1 MLLPLLVGLAGCG
14 GDGASND
21 SSKPALN
28 AGVASRLADASDA
41 VAESLDQGDVCTAA
55 GLADDLHDAVVEAIN
70 KGEVPPEFQEELS
83 SRANELVNE
92 VNCPPPTTT
101 DEDDEDRGKGKGKG
115 HKKKDDAV
123 VTFPTDTTTETFT
136 DTTGGG

>member
-1 MLLPLLVGLAGCG
+1 VILLAAACG
-14 GDGASND
+14 GGDDSASTD
-21 SSKPALN
+21 ASKPALN
-28 AGVASRLADASDA
+28 PAVASRLAAASDA
-41 VAESLDQGDVCTAA
+41 IAESLEQGDVCTAA
-55 GLADDLHDAVVEAIN
+55 GLADDLSDAVVDAIN
-70 KGEVPPEFQEELS
+70 KGEVPPAFHEELT

-101 DEDDEDRGKGKGKG
+101 EEDDEDRGKGKGKG

-123 VTFPTDTTTETFT
+123 VTFPPDTSTDTFT